1 MATGLPPS
9 VFDDDPSLFDALE
22 AAAVRDRGRWTRQ
35 DEFLASIL
43 EMLHALYLLTARA
56 HGAKNVGQPLRIP
69 RPGDEDKK
77 AKQISPKEFAAM
89 ARR

>member
-1 MATGLPPS
+1 MVTGLPPS
-9 VFDDDPSLFDALE
+9 VFEDDPILFEALE
-22 AAAVRDRGRWTRQ
+22 AAAIRQHTRWTRQ
-35 DEFLASIL
+35 DEFNASIL
-43 EMLHALYLLTARA
+43 EMLHSLYLLTARA

-77 AKQISPKEFAAM
+77 AAPMSPRDFALM